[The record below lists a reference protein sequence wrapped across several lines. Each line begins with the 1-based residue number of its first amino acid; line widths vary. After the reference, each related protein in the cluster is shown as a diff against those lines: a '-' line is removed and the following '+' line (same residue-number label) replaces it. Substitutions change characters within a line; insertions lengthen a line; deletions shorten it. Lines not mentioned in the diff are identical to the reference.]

1 MKNATFTPGPW
12 RVHAE
17 RWVKA
22 TRGDHEGE
30 ILVAPTYWM
39 EHVAE
44 EAAANARLIA
54 AAPELLE
61 AVRDLDDAICANLD
75 QQVNRTALRLALIK
89 GRAAIA
95 KATGAAP

>member
-1 MKNATFTPGPW
+1 MKHTPGPW
-12 RVHAE
+12 RVHCD

-22 TRGDHEGE
+22 TRGDHDGE

-54 AAPELLE
+54 AAPEYHAATENVLAEVRLLGSTSAAHVGGLLRAILDLQ
-61 AVRDLDDAICANLD
+61 AVH
-75 QQVNRTALRLALIK
+75 T
-89 GRAAIA
+89 
-95 KATGAAP
+95 KATGATP